1 MVKRSKGISAN
12 ISDLQNYTKHPK
24 YRELVIKELL
34 AGNITKKQATTKLGL
49 SVKQISRLRDSY
61 LNKGQEAF
69 KHGNIGKANSNR
81 IDPLVEQTVVKL
93 YKECYEPH
101 GFNFTHFSEYIKYV
115 DHTAMRELYAA
126 TGGAVIS
133 NKTIYNILRRNG
145 IESPKAKRVVRLAN
159 PHPRRPRR
167 SSMGE
172 LVQLDASVHV
182 WVQGS
187 AKLQLHI
194 AIDDATSVILGAC
207 FDYQE
212 TTATYFKVVHQIITN
227 PDYGVPKCFY
237 TDRRATFVFNRGE
250 EANKKAR
257 IQFQTACNR
266 LGIGIITT
274 SSSQAKGR
282 VERSFRTHQDR
293 LVSELSKAGI
303 HDICGANDYLNSY
316 LKRHNKKYGV
326 VPRNSQSSFR
336 TLTTNELKEL
346 NTILATRHTRKI
358 LAGNVISFNNKQ
370 YLPVDKSGRTIPLP
384 EKTIVNVVSAFDG
397 SLKIDYLGQIFNLKF
412 IAEGRASATTPIDKH
427 PWRGT
432 F

>member
-34 AGNITKKQATTKLGL
+34 AGNITKKQAATKLGL

-237 TDRRATFVFNRGE
+237 TDRRATFVLIEVRKPIRRPAYNSRQLAIGWGSALLLPAAHRLKGE
-250 EANKKAR
+250 SREAFGHIR
-257 IQFQTACNR
+257 I
-266 LGIGIITT
+266 
-274 SSSQAKGR
+274 
-282 VERSFRTHQDR
+282 DW
-293 LVSELSKAGI
+293 LVSSVKLAFMTYAE
-303 HDICGANDYLNSY
+303 
-316 LKRHNKKYGV
+316 
-326 VPRNSQSSFR
+326 PM
-336 TLTTNELKEL
+336 TT
-346 NTILATRHTRKI
+346 
-358 LAGNVISFNNKQ
+358 
-370 YLPVDKSGRTIPLP
+370 
-384 EKTIVNVVSAFDG
+384 
-397 SLKIDYLGQIFNLKF
+397 
-412 IAEGRASATTPIDKH
+412 
-427 PWRGT
+427 
-432 F
+432 